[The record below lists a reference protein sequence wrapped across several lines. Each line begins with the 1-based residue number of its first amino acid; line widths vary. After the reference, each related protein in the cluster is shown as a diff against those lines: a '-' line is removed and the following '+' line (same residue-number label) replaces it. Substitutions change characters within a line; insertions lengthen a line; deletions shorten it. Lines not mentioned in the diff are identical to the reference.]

1 MVRAASGRAHTH
13 THTHTLTHVRT
24 FRGPVSLRIRGNE
37 YHITTCQFKPLT
49 SA

>member
-1 MVRAASGRAHTH
+1 MVCAAAVAPGRARALTLVRA
-13 THTHTLTHVRT
+13 L
-24 FRGPVSLRIRGNE
+24 RGPVSLRIRGNE